1 MTRRGSIWGFLIAV
15 LLLFIWATWFSRLY
29 VDLLWFQSVNLPSVF
44 WISLRSQWAV
54 TLVAGLLFGFLTYL
68 NLWFTRPALEELSQ
82 EIVPPEIHEWATARR
97 LRFLLLLVALVVAL
111 ISGLALGQEW
121 LTVLRH
127 LKGVPFGGE
136 PDPVFGQDVGF
147 YIFHLPFYELL
158 YSSFV
163 TLIFFNFLLAAG
175 AYLVGGYIH
184 FFSGRFQIHPRARA
198 HLGFLVGLYFLL
210 KAVGYWLSAY
220 RLLFSTRGVAFGAS
234 YTDLHAM
241 LPALRILSVVAL
253 LAALAAFYNLVRP
266 GLRLLGGAVAALAV
280 LSVALGNVWPYL
292 LQEFVVKPNEIV
304 RETPYIARNIAFTRR
319 AFALDRIQQQFF
331 PAELNLTAADVTLD
345 NPTIQNVR
353 LWDWE
358 ITDKIYQ
365 QLQGLRSYYRFDQ
378 MDVDRYVIGG
388 ELRQVLIAAREID
401 YNLLPGQTWVNL
413 HLKYTHGYGVAASPA
428 ARVDRDGFP
437 VFWVKDVPPVSEVP
451 ELTITRPEI
460 YYGEQTNTY
469 AIVNTAEDE
478 FDYPKGESNAYT
490 RYEGT
495 GGVPVGSLFHRLVF
509 ALREQN
515 YNILFSSSILPES
528 RALIYR
534 NVVERAQ
541 RIAPFLVYEKNPYI
555 VVDQGRLFWI
565 LDAYTVSDS
574 FPYSAPYDGINYIRN
589 SVKVTVDAY
598 NGDIRFYVAE
608 DEPIIETYRR
618 IFPDLFQPLSAMPES
633 LRAHI
638 RYPEYLFTL
647 QGDAYARYHM
657 TDPQVFYN
665 SEDMWQVAR
674 EVSGTGGSQPV
685 APYYAIL
692 ELPGA
697 DRPEFILLR
706 PYTPLRRT
714 NMVAWL
720 GARSDGDHYGHMIAF
735 LFPKEKTVLGPQ
747 QVESNINSTPEISQS
762 LTLWNQQGSQV
773 TRGNLLVIPIK
784 DSILYVEPLYLQGAD
799 SPLPRLQRVIVAY
812 ASRVAMAPTLEEALA
827 LIFGGEGTLP
837 PQEGL
842 DQQANMLA
850 LVQRAQQL
858 YTEAEEALRAG
869 DFALYG
875 AKIKELG
882 VVLNRLQ
889 ELAGSAPPPGQ
900 P

>member
-1 MTRRGSIWGFLIAV
+1 MTRRVSIWGFIVAV
-15 LLLFIWATWFSRLY
+15 LLLFILATGFSRIY
-29 VDLLWFQSVNLPSVF
+29 VDLMWFKSLNFVSVF
-44 WISLRSQWAV
+44 WITLQTRWVVGAV
-54 TLVAGLLFGFLTYL
+54 GGLLFGLLTWI
-68 NLWFTRPALEELSQ
+68 NLLVTRPALQELSQ
-82 EIVPPEIHEWATARR
+82 EIIPPEIHEWVTPRR
-97 LRFLLLLVALVVAL
+97 VRFLLAAVAAVVAL
-111 ISGLALGQEW
+111 LAGLALGQEW

-127 LKGVPFGGE
+127 LKGVPFGGD
-136 PDPVFGQDVGF
+136 PDPVFQLDVGF
-147 YIFHLPFYELL
+147 YIFHLPFYQLV
-158 YSSFV
+158 YSSLA
-163 TLIFFNFLLAAG
+163 TLILFNVLLAGG
-175 AYLVGGYIH
+175 AYLIGGYIH
-184 FFSGRFQIHPRARA
+184 FFSGRLQVHPRARG
-198 HLGFLVGLYFLL
+198 HLSFLIGLYFLL
-210 KAVGYWLSAY
+210 KAGGYWLSAY
-220 RLLFSTRGVAFGAS
+220 QLLFSQRGVAFGAS
-234 YTDLHAM
+234 YTDIHAM

-253 LAALAAFYNLVRP
+253 LVAAVAFFNMVRP
-266 GLRLLGGAVAALAV
+266 RLRLLGGAVVALAV
-280 LSVALGNVWPYL
+280 LSVGLGNAWPYV

-331 PAELNLTAADVTLD
+331 PAELNLTAADVSQQ

-353 LWDWE
+353 LWDWD

-378 MDVDRYVIGG
+378 MNIDRYRIGG

-401 YNLLPGQTWVNL
+401 YSLLPGQTWVNL

-428 ARVDRDGFP
+428 ARVDSDGFP
-437 VFWVKDVPPVSEVP
+437 VFWVKDVPPISEVP
-451 ELTITRPEI
+451 ELTIVRPEI

-469 AIVNTAEDE
+469 AIVNTAEEE

-490 RYEGT
+490 RYEGE
-495 GGVPVGSLFHRLVF
+495 GGVPVGSLFHRLIF

-515 YNILFSSSILPES
+515 YNILFSSSILPDS

-534 NVVERAQ
+534 NVRERVQ
-541 RIAPFLVYEKNPYI
+541 RIAHYLVYEKSPYI

-565 LDAYTVSDS
+565 LDAYTVSDA
-574 FPYSAPYDGINYIRN
+574 FPYAAPYDGINYIRN

-598 NGDIRFYVAE
+598 NGDVHFYVAE
-608 DEPIIETYRR
+608 EEPIIDTYKK
-618 IFPDLFQPLSAMPES
+618 IFPDLFEPLSAMPDT

-674 EVSGTGGSQPV
+674 EVAGAGSQPV

-697 DRPEFILLR
+697 QQPEFILLR

-714 NMVAWL
+714 NMVAWI
-720 GARSDGDHYGHMIAF
+720 GARSDGAHYGHMISF
-735 LFPKEKTVLGPQ
+735 LFPKDKTVLGPQ

-827 LIFGGEGTLP
+827 LIFGGEGALP
-837 PQEGL
+837 PEESS
-842 DQQANMLA
+842 DQAANMMA
-850 LVQRAQQL
+850 LVNRAQEL
-858 YTEAEEALRAG
+858 YTQAEEALMAG

-875 AKIKELG
+875 TKIKELG
-882 VVLNRLQ
+882 IVLNRLQ
-889 ELAGSAPPPGQ
+889 EMAVSPSPANP
-900 P
+900 